1 MWIALTTAFVGAFMI
16 VLQYLETLGND
27 LPSFVKSRIGADPFT
42 DDTDNDGLT
51 DYFELMKLG
60 LMTDIRSGDSNNDG
74 IPDIEED
81 PDNDGLTNIQEQAH
95 GTDVVYV
102 DVMFTMDSSGS
113 MSWND
118 RYGYRKTAA
127 KSFVGA
133 LISGDRA
140 GVVDF
145 DSSAR
150 VTRPLT
156 DNLNAV
162 NSSINSL
169 DSSGGTNIGAGV

>member
-1 MWIALTTAFVGAFMI
+1 LITLLLDGDMVPESYEQLLGFDPQDPDSDSTITQQNEGGNGI
-16 VLQYLETLGND
+16 PDGLETLGND

-102 DVMFTMDSSGS
+102 DVMFTMDRSGS

-118 RYGYRKTAA
+118 R
-127 KSFVGA
+127 
-133 LISGDRA
+133 
-140 GVVDF
+140 
-145 DSSAR
+145 
-150 VTRPLT
+150 
-156 DNLNAV
+156 
-162 NSSINSL
+162 
-169 DSSGGTNIGAGV
+169 